1 MNKQLF
7 EDYLYSPNDMPAS
20 SVAELKQI
28 IAEYPYFQT
37 AHMLYIKSLHLNNSI
52 LYAAH
57 LKQAACYARDR
68 TLLFKLIKGQH
79 AAVRHQPAI
88 DSFAQSTDTS
98 IAISGEI
105 APEPVT
111 TPTTRLTVTE
121 EQPTVEPLS
130 ERILRRLR
138 EIEQEHAQKEQ
149 SEATQST
156 VQTQVIQQIE
166 EHQSM
171 QPIVDEDDELLSFE
185 DDDELPPLTPEQLNP
200 QHKRIPPGKFTPQ
213 TIEYIHNLERKLAES
228 GIDNFQETNNNRP
241 EKSHDK
247 LIDAFLTKQPRI
259 IPKKP
264 VQNEEIEDISTKSVE
279 EPEIMTE
286 TIAKIYLNQEQYEKA
301 LKIYET
307 LSLKY
312 PQKSVYFADKISQIK
327 ELIKK
332 SKKI

>member
-7 EDYLYSPNDMPAS
+7 EDYLYQPNDMPAS

-37 AHMLYIKSLHLNNSI
+37 AHLLYIKSLHLNNSI
-52 LYAAH
+52 LYASH
-57 LKQAACYARDR
+57 LKQAACYANDR
-68 TLLFKLIKGQH
+68 TLLFMLIKGQH
-79 AAVRHQPAI
+79 AAVRHQVADVPDVAS
-88 DSFAQSTDTS
+88 DQDEVADAESA
-98 IAISGEI
+98 GEI
-105 APEPVT
+105 ETSVSQSVPIEAPVP
-111 TPTTRLTVTE
+111 
-121 EQPTVEPLS
+121 QPVEPLS

-138 EIEQEHAQKEQ
+138 EIEQEHAQN
-149 SEATQST
+149 ARTAPST
-156 VQTQVIQQIE
+156 LAEPLPVPEPEIDDDML
-166 EHQSM
+166 SF
-171 QPIVDEDDELLSFE
+171 DEDE
-185 DDDELPPLTPEQLNP
+185 DELPPLAAEP
-200 QHKRIPPGKFTPQ
+200 QKKIPPGKFTPQ

-228 GIDNFQETNNNRP
+228 GSDYFADSSDSRSDTMQDR
-241 EKSHDK
+241 

-264 VQNEEIEDISTKSVE
+264 SQNEEIEDISTKSVE

-286 TIAKIYLNQEQYEKA
+286 TIAKIYLNQEQFEKA

-312 PQKSVYFADKISQIK
+312 PQKSVYFADKISQTK

-332 SKKI
+332 K

>member
-7 EDYLYSPNDMPAS
+7 EDYLFQPNDMPAS

-37 AHMLYIKSLHLNNSI
+37 AHLLYIKSLHLNNSI

-57 LKQAACYARDR
+57 LKQAACYANDR

-79 AAVRHQPAI
+79 AAVRHHVVEVPEVGGEEIEIESITEAVDETVAEEIVPAEVPDPQP
-88 DSFAQSTDTS
+88 
-98 IAISGEI
+98 
-105 APEPVT
+105 V
-111 TPTTRLTVTE
+111 
-121 EQPTVEPLS
+121 EQLS

-138 EIEQEHAQKEQ
+138 EIEQEHAQHEQ
-149 SEATQST
+149 SSATIAPVLPQ
-156 VQTQVIQQIE
+156 IQP
-166 EHQSM
+166 
-171 QPIVDEDDELLSFE
+171 PIAEPDDDDMLSFDD
-185 DDDELPPLTPEQLNP
+185 DDDELPPLTSEPHIP
-200 QHKRIPPGKFTPQ
+200 QQKRIPPGKFTPQ

-228 GIDNFQETNNNRP
+228 GSDYFSDVDDTRSD
-241 EKSHDK
+241 KTHDK
-247 LIDAFLTKQPRI
+247 LIDAFLTKKPRI

-264 VQNEEIEDISTKSVE
+264 TQNEEIEDISTKSVE

-286 TIAKIYLNQEQYEKA
+286 TIAKIYLNQEQFEKA

-312 PQKSVYFADKISQIK
+312 PQKSVYFADKISQTK